1 MSRIVNNKIADNE
14 MVNNEVADSRIADN
28 GIADNGIVNNGMADN
43 RIADNGLVNSGMA
56 MNRAA
61 GSRIIFRRMVQEDA
75 DGVAMVEAACMP
87 VPWSRQS
94 FWEEASHSN
103 AYYLLAVDAEKEN
116 LIVAYAGCWVLANE
130 GHITNVAVAPSYQG
144 IGLGRRLM
152 NELMGRV
159 KPLGVDSMTLEVR
172 PSNYRAISLYTSLG
186 FKSVGQRPKYY
197 TNPVEAAEI
206 MWNTHI

>member
-1 MSRIVNNKIADNE
+1 MSRIVNNRTADNE
-14 MVNNEVADSRIADN
+14 MVNNEIADSRIADN
-28 GIADNGIVNNGMADN
+28 GIADNGIVNN
-43 RIADNGLVNSGMA
+43 GMA

-116 LIVAYAGCWVLANE
+116 LLVAYAGCWVLANE